1 MRNRSSNRFSKYLL
15 NSPLRVLSISQKMMV
30 SIKDFFS
37 KCDQIRSFLNRSLL
51 WIFIFCVVFLWLL
64 MMQFRDREIDK
75 FLTYL
80 IPNLP
85 NIIRLLDMIIRCYE
99 YLCSFYTR
107 SLFVINMQW
116 AFFFSFLSIFL
127 PLFLFFSFFFFLHF
141 FLYFFLLFFVFAF
154 FVVSRFKRNRNNQ
167 KCFSFIIFL
176 HGPWE

>member
-37 KCDQIRSFLNRSLL
+37 KCDQIRSFLNKSLL

-75 FLTYL
+75 FVTYL

-127 PLFLFFSFFFFLHF
+127 PQFLFFSFSFFFAL
-141 FLYFFLLFFVFAF
+141 LSLFFSSVFCFCF
-154 FVVSRFKRNRNNQ
+154 FCCKSFQ
-167 KCFSFIIFL
+167 K
-176 HGPWE
+176 E